1 MEGYRRP
8 KGLRRGG
15 VVPGARCQMCKA
27 ELGDDLE
34 GRSSYSCNH
43 MPVDNQ
49 EGSDGKRRLA
59 VLDTPYRVGRCQ
71 VRVRPPLFAGHY

>member
-1 MEGYRRP
+1 MEECRRP
-8 KGLRRGG
+8 KRLRREGCS
-15 VVPGARCQMCKA
+15 ARCQMYKA

-43 MPVDNQ
+43 MPVDNH

-59 VLDTPYRVGRCQ
+59 VLDTPYEVGRCQ
-71 VRVRPPLFAGHY
+71 V